1 MDTNYQANSHKS
13 KSEQKLAPVAKGKI
27 KEAPTQRR
35 FLNALF
41 AEDVQDIKSY
51 ILWDMILPAVR
62 DGFRT
67 VLIGTVEAI
76 FGRGKSKNGYS
87 NASYVSYNQVTTG
100 RETRA
105 SVTQSWDRY
114 NNLIFA
120 NRGEA
125 EEVLETMRDL
135 LDRYGLVRVADLF
148 DLAGIQG
155 EYTDNRYG
163 WTNLS
168 RARVDHDI
176 DGWRLALPRPIVI
189 N

>member
-1 MDTNYQANSHKS
+1 MDTNYPSNSHKS
-13 KSEQKLAPVAKGKI
+13 KQDATLKPIAKGMLKDQ
-27 KEAPTQRR
+27 PQRKK
-35 FLNALF
+35 LVSAIF
-41 AEDVQDIKSY
+41 AEDVQDVKSY
-51 ILWDMILPAVR
+51 ILWDMIVPAIR

-76 FGRGKSKNGYS
+76 FGRGKSKSGYS
-87 NASYVSYNQVTTG
+87 NASYVSYNQPVGG
-100 RETRA
+100 RETR
-105 SVTQSWDRY
+105 SYSGQDRY

-125 EEVLETMRDL
+125 EDVLETMRDL

-176 DGWRLALPRPIVI
+176 DGWRLSLPRPIVV